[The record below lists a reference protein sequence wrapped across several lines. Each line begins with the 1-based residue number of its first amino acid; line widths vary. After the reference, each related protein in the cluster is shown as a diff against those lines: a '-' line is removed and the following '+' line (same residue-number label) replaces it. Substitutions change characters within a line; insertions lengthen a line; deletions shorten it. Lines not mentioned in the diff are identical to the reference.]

1 MLERVPSGGVNFF
14 AGRAIDRLVTL
25 ESNVAVEGRF
35 QQLIAEGGVPFVYA
49 NHQGHADAMA
59 VAIIAKHLRDLT
71 LQPDGK
77 YLVRGLAAILAKS
90 MVSGHQS
97 EELTSTYRLLVGAC
111 RQRGVVTIPVTREE
125 DKIRYGM
132 SRDGIASELR
142 PLIRSL
148 RDGYG
153 IAFFPE
159 GSVQGGRH
167 PKGSSLEDIYG
178 MHEPGNNNLI
188 DFFQLMGRV
197 TSRKPFFV
205 PVGLNGSYRI
215 MQSEEGGKPKLTP
228 KGKWSLI
235 AAALGIPIGVLSIK
249 ANLLM
254 PFTEEEII
262 RDLGSD
268 WLKDSTAFNRY
279 AMRRLLP
286 GIPTIAG
293 GVYRESFDETVRPIE
308 VSVAS

>member
-1 MLERVPSGGVNFF
+1 MLERVPSGVVNFF

-35 QQLIAEGGVPFVYA
+35 QQLIADGGVPLVYA

-59 VAIIAKHLRDLT
+59 VAIIAKHLKDLT

-77 YLVRGLAAILAKS
+77 YLVRGLATILAKS

-97 EELTSTYRLLVGAC
+97 KELTSTYRLLVGAC
-111 RQRGVVTIPVTREE
+111 RQRGVVPVPVTREKDSE
-125 DKIRYGM
+125 QYEM
-132 SRDGIASELR
+132 SRGQIASEMM

-148 RDGYG
+148 RNGYG
-153 IAFFPE
+153 IMSFPE

-178 MHEPGNNNLI
+178 MQEPGNNNLI
-188 DFFQLMGRV
+188 DFFQLMGKV
-197 TSRKPFFV
+197 KPFFV
-205 PVGLNGSYRI
+205 PVGLHGSYRI

-235 AAALGIPIGVLSIK
+235 AAALGIPIGVLNIK

-254 PFTEEEII
+254 PLTEEEII

-268 WLKDSTAFNRY
+268 WLKDSTVFNGY

-308 VSVAS
+308 VSAAS

>member
-1 MLERVPSGGVNFF
+1 MLERVPPGVVNFF
-14 AGRAIDRLVTL
+14 AGRAVDRHVTIQ
-25 ESNVAVEGRF
+25 SNVEVEGRF
-35 QQLIAEGGVPFVYA
+35 QQLVADGGVPFVYA

-59 VAIIAKHLRDLT
+59 VAIIAKHLKDLT
-71 LQPDGK
+71 LQPDGQ
-77 YLVRGLAAILAKS
+77 YLVRGLAGILAKS

-111 RQRGVVTIPVTREE
+111 RQRGVVPVPVTREKDRE
-125 DKIRYGM
+125 QYGM
-132 SRDGIASELR
+132 SRRQIAAEMM

-148 RDGYG
+148 KDGYG

-167 PKGSSLEDIYG
+167 PKGKDIENIYG
-178 MHEPGNNNLI
+178 MQKLGNNNLI
-188 DFFQLMGRV
+188 DFFQLIKAI
-197 TSRKPFFV
+197 SRKPFFV
-205 PVGLNGSYRI
+205 PVGLHGSYRI

-228 KGKWSLI
+228 RGKWSLI

-254 PFTEEEII
+254 PFTEEEITAE
-262 RDLGSD
+262 RGSD
-268 WLKDSTAFNRY
+268 WLQDGSAFNEY
-279 AMRRLLP
+279 AMRKLLS

-293 GVYRESFDETVRPIE
+293 GVYRGSFDETVQPIE
-308 VSVAS
+308 VLTAS